1 MRPNSNSTFD
11 CHDPKQIRLKTRL
24 RLDHVTSININ
35 SNTVFKIALIL
46 PLIPNMKLRQ
56 LLLGSP
62 SYANER
68 RTLLDKI
75 RSINSCILQE
85 NDTII
90 TKDLFFRISL
100 LIKLQILLFQ
110 MQELTISSLPKGLLF
125 QMMGL
130 YGTIFKFLLT
140 GLI

>member
-90 TKDLFFRISL
+90 TKDLFFGNISL
-100 LIKLQILLFQ
+100 NKTSNTLISNARIDYL
-110 MQELTISSLPKGLLF
+110 ISTQGLAVSDD
-125 QMMGL
+125 GA
-130 YGTIFKFLLT
+130 IK
-140 GLI
+140 